1 MPVIIASKTRYTG
14 SVSPT
19 ALNTETT
26 VVDIPPQSDD
36 YLVEGY
42 IDLSTLASGDQVVV
56 REYIALDGTNYGTF
70 ATVTYNGPVSD
81 PVVRFHTKTIPN
93 NAKYRV
99 TITQT
104 SGVLRSFY
112 YAFILEVLAEV
123 SL

>member
-1 MPVIIASKTRYTG
+1 MPVVISSKTRYTG
-14 SVSPT
+14 SVSPVS
-19 ALNTETT
+19 LNTETA

-42 IDLSTLASGDQVVV
+42 IDLSTLAPGDQVVV

-70 ATVTYNGPVSD
+70 ATVTYRDPVGD
-81 PVVRFHTKTIPN
+81 PVVRFHTKTIPY
-93 NAKYRV
+93 NARYRV

-112 YAFILEVLAEV
+112 YAFILEVM
-123 SL
+123 SSI